1 MHSHI
6 SHTSALTH
14 GSGSVEPSG
23 GFLDSLSDTLLN
35 AFSRVRKPDE
45 KFEGMRERLERL
57 EDGLGNTE
65 RVVQRTRSR
74 HGGESGVV
82 AAKKRQVL

>member
-6 SHTSALTH
+6 SHTSSLAH
-14 GSGSVEPSG
+14 GSGAVESGG
-23 GFLDSLSDTLLN
+23 GFLDNLSDTLLN
-35 AFSRVRKPDE
+35 AFSKVRKPDD

-65 RVVQRTRSR
+65 RVIQRTRSR
-74 HGGESGVV
+74 HGGT
-82 AAKKRQVL
+82 